1 MRTLFSVLL
10 DITTLPAL
18 TFLLL
23 NKLIPESR
31 TPAVKMAESQIEPPC
46 KLHRLF
52 RVYDPEVVAVMTI
65 LLGLFQVLLGFPAY
79 YMSINIKLLHV
90 CPVFVGAV
98 YVAGGSFAMA
108 CIRIP
113 SRKLVKSCLYAS
125 VFGLLVGLSAIFVYA
140 YAIYDMKSVIFCEPE
155 EFSHDC
161 TPYGVF
167 EYFNAFSALLL
178 IYDMGALILQ
188 GLLLFSARKGL
199 KTN

>member
-1 MRTLFSVLL
+1 
-10 DITTLPAL
+10 
-18 TFLLL
+18 
-23 NKLIPESR
+23 
-31 TPAVKMAESQIEPPC
+31 MAESQIEPPC

-140 YAIYDMKSVIFCEPE
+140 YAIYDMKSVIVCEPE
-155 EFSHDC
+155 EILHDC